1 MIGGA
6 PGHVNE
12 SANWRFRKRLRTGI
26 HLTAWSPPAKSRNH
40 NDSACDTMF
49 RNMLLSAGEKIG
61 PYEILGPLG
70 AGTAATRNPAPAK
83 NT

>member
-1 MIGGA
+1 
-6 PGHVNE
+6 
-12 SANWRFRKRLRTGI
+12 
-26 HLTAWSPPAKSRNH
+26 
-40 NDSACDTMF
+40 MF